1 MHGIKLEVSVILPS
15 PVYRHRSRFLWNLK
29 QSGREAMFQISPSK
43 LIGPIRYPGR
53 NQPAEIWAV
62 AQLPDRYIDFAPA
75 LTKLPDGN
83 YRFKVVVN
91 HNRATLRP
99 ILDSGA
105 LETGSME
112 VVL

>member
-1 MHGIKLEVSVILPS
+1 MHGMKLEVSVVLPS
-15 PVYRHRSRFLWNLK
+15 PVYRSRSRFLWSLK

-75 LTKLPDGN
+75 LTKLDDGN
-83 YRFKVVVN
+83 YRFRVVVN
-91 HNRATLRP
+91 HNRTTLRP
-99 ILDSGA
+99 ILDSGV